1 VGGGD
6 YTCGAMVSAF
16 LISESDEDLG
26 GGENKARLSLL
37 GDERVSLHIF
47 SRK

>member
-6 YTCGAMVSAF
+6 YTCGAMVCGL